1 MDKDKDIKKV
11 RKAIEQ
17 RKKMRGLPSGGTT
30 KQLLPSIPGEE
41 EKHGYY
47 SMFTHHEEVSSRNN
61 RVVTSMAMKGIL
73 SAMLFFGT
81 ALLWQ
86 TDTTLLEKPRE
97 WTSQVMKNEFPFAK
111 VNVWY
116 KETFGRPLSLS
127 PQPVLETNEDQSM
140 ALPVNGNI
148 TETFQTNGTGIMI
161 TPEET
166 TNVTSIQE
174 GVVIFAGNDRET
186 NKTITIQHADGTVT
200 NYGNLSSI
208 DVHLYQFIAGNQQIG
223 SFTPE
228 ADNETVFFSIEKNND
243 YVDPVQVIQGDELP

>member
-1 MDKDKDIKKV
+1 
-11 RKAIEQ
+11 
-17 RKKMRGLPSGGTT
+17 MRGLPSGGETT
-30 KQLLPSIPGEE
+30 KQMLPSIPGEE

-47 SMFTHHEEVSSRNN
+47 SVFTNHEEVSSRNN
-61 RVVTSMAMKGIL
+61 RAVTSIALKGIL

-86 TDTTLLEKPRE
+86 ADTTLLQKPRE

-127 PQPVLETNEDQSM
+127 PEPEPVLETNEDQAM

-161 TPEET
+161 TPKET
-166 TNVTSIQE
+166 ANVTSIQE
-174 GVVIFAGNDRET
+174 GVVIFAGNDKET
-186 NKTITIQHADGTVT
+186 NKTVTVQHADGTVT

-243 YVDPVQVIQGDELP
+243 YVDPVQVIQVDELP

>member
-1 MDKDKDIKKV
+1 
-11 RKAIEQ
+11 
-17 RKKMRGLPSGGTT
+17 
-30 KQLLPSIPGEE
+30 
-41 EKHGYY
+41 
-47 SMFTHHEEVSSRNN
+47 
-61 RVVTSMAMKGIL
+61 
-73 SAMLFFGT
+73 
-81 ALLWQ
+81 
-86 TDTTLLEKPRE
+86 
-97 WTSQVMKNEFPFAK
+97 
-111 VNVWY
+111 
-116 KETFGRPLSLS
+116 
-127 PQPVLETNEDQSM
+127 M

-243 YVDPVQVIQGDELP
+243 YVDPVQVIQVDELP